1 MAYIP
6 RTITQIQQ
14 QIIDQKNSYA
24 SLNGLSSPSQT
35 AIWRLW
41 TFIVAV
47 SISLLEQIL
56 AIFSTD
62 IETSLTNRVAGTP
75 TWIKNNL
82 LLFQYDAII
91 PQIITIDSNYNISYP
106 IVDTTKQIITQAA
119 INVIS
124 NNTIQIKVA
133 KQTPPIPLTTTEL
146 NAVQGY
152 LNEIMPAGI
161 YTQATTADSDKI
173 LIKGTIYYNGLYSA
187 TIQANVELAINTYL
201 ENLPFGGKFV
211 VSELEHEIINVTGV
225 KDINITRIQ
234 ARKDIQTFVYG
245 GNSPIYVLEG
255 AGGDLNYRSYNTFAG
270 YLVPETTTNYTLADT
285 LTYTIQ

>member
-1 MAYIP
+1 M
-6 RTITQIQQ
+6 
-14 QIIDQKNSYA
+14 
-24 SLNGLSSPSQT
+24 
-35 AIWRLW
+35 
-41 TFIVAV
+41 
-47 SISLLEQIL
+47 
-56 AIFSTD
+56 
-62 IETSLTNRVAGTP
+62 
-75 TWIKNNL
+75 
-82 LLFQYDAII
+82 
-91 PQIITIDSNYNISYP
+91 
-106 IVDTTKQIITQAA
+106 
-119 INVIS
+119 
-124 NNTIQIKVA
+124 A